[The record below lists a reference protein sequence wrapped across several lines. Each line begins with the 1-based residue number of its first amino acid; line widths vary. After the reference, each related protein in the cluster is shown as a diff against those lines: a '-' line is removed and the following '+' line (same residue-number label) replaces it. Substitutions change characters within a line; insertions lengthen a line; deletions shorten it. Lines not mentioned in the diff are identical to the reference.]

1 MNIAKIEN
9 LRKHNFIKSLLLQYF
24 MAFII
29 RNLPHCIKNFF
40 KVLSQK
46 FFKGTKMKTKLLG
59 KFLAVFVALQTFL
72 FAKGNTNIA
81 DKLAT
86 DINAEIE
93 NVGSSIASVVN
104 TISATLGII
113 WIVIMLLMAFFAMEQ
128 IKQHAKLLV
137 GALIVI
143 GAVYGLSSAMM

>member
-29 RNLPHCIKNFF
+29 RNFSYCVKNFF
-40 KVLSQK
+40 QVLSQK

-72 FAKGNTNIA
+72 FGKGTTNIA

>member
-1 MNIAKIEN
+1 
-9 LRKHNFIKSLLLQYF
+9 
-24 MAFII
+24 
-29 RNLPHCIKNFF
+29 
-40 KVLSQK
+40 
-46 FFKGTKMKTKLLG
+46 MKTKLLG

-72 FAKGNTNIA
+72 FAKGTTNIA